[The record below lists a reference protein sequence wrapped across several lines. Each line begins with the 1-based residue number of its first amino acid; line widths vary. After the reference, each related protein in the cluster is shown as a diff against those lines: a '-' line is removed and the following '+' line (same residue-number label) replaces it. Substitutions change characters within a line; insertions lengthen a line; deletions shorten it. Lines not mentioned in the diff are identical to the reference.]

1 MITLIIVVDLVILI
15 ISMRINHLV
24 GGPVVR
30 VWDQRI
36 CSPIVS
42 GSSPIIANMMVT
54 ESLHGH

>member
-24 GGPVVR
+24 DGPVVR

-36 CSPIVS
+36 CSPVVS
-42 GSSPIIANMMVT
+42 CSSPIIANMMVT
-54 ESLHGH
+54 EGLYGY